1 MDRQRRSTTAF
12 AVGRGAVCGS
22 GCLKRWRRPVLVTF
36 TSSTARPPRYIARR
50 QVEKGGRGAGD
61 RPLTRR
67 PDDEVHAVA
76 MAAADP
82 SRSKIDARVAVML
95 LAPLPPAR
103 MCAIEFTEAWLT
115 VTIEGLASW
124 RGIYSPLRC
133 CRFMQI
139 LRDLFPH
146 QEWNV
151 ASDDA
156 PTGAVLVMAA
166 AAVIGL
172 LWGVGLTLLV
182 QFLL

>member
-1 MDRQRRSTTAF
+1 
-12 AVGRGAVCGS
+12 
-22 GCLKRWRRPVLVTF
+22 
-36 TSSTARPPRYIARR
+36 
-50 QVEKGGRGAGD
+50 
-61 RPLTRR
+61 
-67 PDDEVHAVA
+67 